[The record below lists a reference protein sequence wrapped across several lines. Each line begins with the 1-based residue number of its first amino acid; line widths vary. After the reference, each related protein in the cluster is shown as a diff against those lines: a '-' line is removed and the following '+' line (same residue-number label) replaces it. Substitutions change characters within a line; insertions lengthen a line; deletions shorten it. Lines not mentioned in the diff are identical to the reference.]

1 MSFAA
6 FFNRSL
12 LGALLTSLLMLPAIA
27 AIPAESQQ
35 LVLVLSS
42 DWKAVPATLY
52 RFERTGTAAPWQAV
66 GAPLPAVFG
75 KNGLGW
81 GRGLFAA
88 ADTNGDFRREGDKR
102 APAGI
107 FSLGTAFG
115 LATPAQAAAWL
126 GQNQWP
132 YLHLS
137 PSIRCIGDS
146 HSSHYNELVDTTRV
160 PRDWLRD
167 EANENMRL
175 DAIRDEG
182 AYRWGVFVNHNHP
195 SNPPGM
201 QRDRISGSCIFV
213 HIWKNAQT
221 GTSGCTGLAKE
232 SLLTLLRWLR
242 SDSHPVLVQL
252 PVSEYRR
259 LQIPW
264 ELPQVPVEPAS
275 EP

>member
-1 MSFAA
+1 MSALSRLFPKILTGLLLSTLWASPSTAA
-6 FFNRSL
+6 V
-12 LGALLTSLLMLPAIA
+12 P
-27 AIPAESQQ
+27 PQSQQ
-35 LVLVLSS
+35 LVLVVSS

-52 RFERTGTAAPWQAV
+52 RFARSGTDAPWESV
-66 GAPLPAVFG
+66 GTPLPAVLG

-81 GRGLFAA
+81 GRGLFDA

-115 LATPAQAAAWL
+115 LATPAQAQAWL
-126 GQNQWP
+126 GSLQLP

-137 PSIRCIGDS
+137 PSIRCIGDN
-146 HSSHYNELVDTTRV
+146 SSSRYNELVDIATV
-160 PRDWLRD
+160 PRDWQRD
-167 EANENMRL
+167 SANENMRV

-195 SNPPGM
+195 DNPPGM

-213 HIWKNAQT
+213 HIWKDAQT
-221 GTSGCTGLAKE
+221 GTSGCTGLAKD

-242 SDSHPVLVQL
+242 ADRHPVLVQL
-252 PVSEYRR
+252 PASEYQR
-259 LQIPW
+259 LQAAW
-264 ELPQVPVEPAS
+264 QLPALPTSDQP
-275 EP
+275 